1 VNRRGPIDDGNVN
14 STGGAVHLP
23 RHAQGCRIR
32 RLPRLVRRRRRHHN
46 LAAGEVGC
54 RVIYV
59 VDEARRYGFAYGT
72 LPGHPECGEE
82 AFVVEH
88 RPDDEVVF
96 AISAFSRPADWLVRI
111 GGPFVRRLQA
121 RATSS
126 YLNAIGRL
134 TVHD

>member
-1 VNRRGPIDDGNVN
+1 MHNGAGFGVYPDSSVVATGSTILLLAKAGPMRIVI
-14 STGGAVHLP
+14 P
-23 RHAQGCRIR
+23 CRF
-32 RLPRLVRRRRRHHN
+32 
-46 LAAGEVGC
+46 
-54 RVIYV
+54 IYV
-59 VDEARRYGFAYGT
+59 IDEPRRYGFAYGT

-96 AISAFSRPADWLVRI
+96 AISASSRPADWLVRI

-126 YLNAIGRL
+126 YLKAVVRL
-134 TVHD
+134 AADA